1 LTTISLFFWF
11 SQPQKSD
18 QIEELHKQLEKQ
30 RLIYE
35 NEKYELN
42 EKCEL
47 RQELVDEERGK
58 YIKLKKEI
66 ALKAISTQTGKTVS
80 LKEIESYLLKEQQK
94 EQDVIEVRLENIK
107 LKNQLKKKET
117 QLKAKEELGDGLHLI
132 DFEQLKI
139 ENQTY
144 NEKIEERNEV
154 CCVVCV

>member
-1 LTTISLFFWF
+1 LNL
-11 SQPQKSD
+11 D
-18 QIEELHKQLEKQ
+18 QIEELHRQLEKQ
-30 RLIYE
+30 RIIYE
-35 NEKYELN
+35 NEKFELN
-42 EKCEL
+42 EKCDL
-47 RQELVDEERGK
+47 RRELVDEERGK

-66 ALKAISTQTGKTVS
+66 ALKAISSQTGKTVS
-80 LKEIESYLLKEQQK
+80 LKEIETYLLKEQQK

-154 CCVVCV
+154 CC

>member
-1 LTTISLFFWF
+1 MNL
-11 SQPQKSD
+11 D
-18 QIEELHKQLEKQ
+18 QIEELHRQLEKQ
-30 RLIYE
+30 RIIYE
-35 NEKYELN
+35 NEKFELN
-42 EKCEL
+42 EKCDL
-47 RQELVDEERGK
+47 RRELVDEERGK

-66 ALKAISTQTGKTVS
+66 ALKAISSQTGKTVS
-80 LKEIESYLLKEQQK
+80 LKEIETYLLKEQQK

-154 CCVVCV
+154 CC